1 MARKLRVIGLMPTD
15 AEVIRADRLLAL
27 LQCARLLDHL
37 GHVDLAASMRA
48 DIPGFLVTFGL
59 GIFGYVELLDM
70 ALAFS
75 STSSLT
81 LCATCEAHVMSS
93 CGFGAL
99 LSFCSGP
106 CPCVAAPVG
115 VLDLTKPDACVP
127 ACRGASVTNTCVLAG
142 GVHAEEAPA
151 SARSSACYAV
161 PETSA
166 VQQPVMKV
174 HSESTAFCACVDVP
188 VAEQNFQM
196 DIPPELPVH
205 SELQCADGVPFEEA
219 DGVPF
224 EEAGDR
230 VSPASVDDDAYGAL
244 EPSRSLV
251 LLRVGWCP
259 MSKTAIVRLDLAVD
273 AGIGCPAV
281 SVPVL
286 HPAMADLSSVMC
298 PSWPLVMLHISW
310 CPASSD
316 AVVSI
321 RMTDGAGFGCPT
333 VDLPMVHAVASDP
346 SEEASLLDSASIEC
360 LLDIHPSASEFLTC
374 MVTTISERLVAEI
387 TRTLLLAVVYPAL
400 ATRCRVAFAVSSSVA
415 VEFIDPGCDPPLLSC
430 Y

>member
-1 MARKLRVIGLMPTD
+1 MARKLRVNGLKPTD
-15 AEVIRADRLLAL
+15 ADVVRADRLLGM
-27 LQCARLLDHL
+27 LQCARLFHRIEH
-37 GHVDLAASMRA
+37 GVDIAASMRA
-48 DIPGFLVTFGL
+48 GAIPGFLVTFDL
-59 GIFGYVELLDM
+59 SASDRSELMDA

-75 STSSLT
+75 SPMLLP
-81 LCATCEAHVMSS
+81 LCRTCEDLATRVR
-93 CGFGAL
+93 GFDAL
-99 LSFCSGP
+99 QSLCSGS

-127 ACRGASVTNTCVLAG
+127 ACEGASVTNTCVLAG

-151 SARSSACYAV
+151 SALTSACYAV

-188 VAEQNFQM
+188 VAEQNFQV
-196 DIPPELPVH
+196 DIVPVLPAFPELPAMQP
-205 SELQCADGVPFEEA
+205 ECA

-259 MSKTAIVRLDLAVD
+259 MSKAAVVRLDLAVD

-333 VDLPMVHAVASDP
+333 VGLPMVHAVASDP

-387 TRTLLLAVVYPAL
+387 EQTLLLAVVCSAL
-400 ATRCRVAFAVSSSVA
+400 ATRCRVAFAVSDSVA